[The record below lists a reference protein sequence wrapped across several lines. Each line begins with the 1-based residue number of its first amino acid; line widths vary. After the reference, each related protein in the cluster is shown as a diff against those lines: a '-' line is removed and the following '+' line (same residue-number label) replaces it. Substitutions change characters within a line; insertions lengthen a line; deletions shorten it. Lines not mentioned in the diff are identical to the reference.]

1 MMGKPNKPRKA
12 YKPKP
17 CVLPLGM
24 RKAIE
29 FELPG
34 YQASV
39 AMGMDHLADQ
49 HIYDLLSNADMVKRI
64 APEGDPIRQVAQDM
78 IYAIAEVQER
88 AERVGKL
95 GVTGDE
101 MRVLREGIGKTM
113 VYLRGVSNV
122 AIDRAARSALAEF
135 DKTGVLRV

>member
-1 MMGKPNKPRKA
+1 
-12 YKPKP
+12 
-17 CVLPLGM
+17 
-24 RKAIE
+24 
-29 FELPG
+29 
-34 YQASV
+34 
-39 AMGMDHLADQ
+39 
-49 HIYDLLSNADMVKRI
+49 MVKRI

-78 IYAIAEVQER
+78 IYAIAEIQER

-113 VYLRGVSNV
+113 VYLRGVPNV

>member
-1 MMGKPNKPRKA
+1 MANSKKPRKA

-34 YQASV
+34 VQASV
-39 AMGMDHLADQ
+39 ALGMDHLSEQ

-64 APEGDPIRQVAQDM
+64 APDGDPIREVAQGM
-78 IYAIAEVQER
+78 IYAVAEIQAR
-88 AERVGKL
+88 AQRVGKL

-113 VYLRGVSNV
+113 VYLRGVPNV
-122 AIDRAARSALAEF
+122 AIDRAARSALHEF
-135 DKTGVLRV
+135 DKTGMLRV